1 MRIHFIAIGGAAMH
15 NLAMAVA
22 TKAGYIVTG
31 SDDEIFDPARTHLQ
45 EAGLLPEEM
54 GWHPEKITSDIDAI
68 ILGMHAR
75 EDNPELVRARE
86 LGIKI
91 YSFPEYLYEQ
101 TKDKI
106 RIVVG
111 GSHGKTSTTS
121 MILYVLQH
129 LGIEADYM
137 VGAQIEGFE
146 RMVRLSDTA
155 KYAVFEGDEYLTSPL
170 DLRSKFLWYHPH
182 VAILTGIAWDHINV
196 FPTFEGYVDTFR
208 KFVDGIEEN
217 GTFIYYKHDAN
228 LCEIASQA
236 RPDIQLVPYEAYNN
250 STPSYTTPHNAT
262 PFKIFGRHNMENL
275 QAAALA
281 CQQIGVKL
289 EDFYREISTFTGA
302 SNRLELIDE
311 IGTNVAYKDFAHS
324 PSKLRATVNAVRE
337 RYPEKQ
343 LVAAMELHT
352 FSSLMA
358 DFLPQYEG
366 CMAQADVAL
375 VYFNPKV
382 IEHKRLT
389 PITAEEVRKAFGT
402 ENVEVF
408 TDSQLLQERLR
419 SLTYDNTALL
429 MMTSGTFDGVNIPE
443 FAKELISSNKVNSKK
458 KQAKL
463 PYTHCLN
470 CGAELQGKYCHVC
483 GQEATSKTPTVG
495 AFLVE
500 YANHAFI
507 WDSNFFKTLW
517 NLISRPGYL
526 TKEFI
531 AGKFASH
538 EHPLK
543 LNMFLLFVLITLFVF
558 FAGTEK
564 MSNSVHNLTHS
575 ESVRPGIQLEFL
587 IKNGYTER
595 INESPRDTVHLLA
608 PLFLVERY
616 PEVLS
621 NIETI
626 EDTDGKGLDKWIAVL
641 PHVLIEDSI
650 VMLDESGYY
659 RFNQQSKAGE
669 NELKMVN
676 TVWSEMVKLI
686 AKYFPLLILFTAPF
700 LAIALGIVQR
710 KSRIPRIH
718 HFIFALHYTAFLE
731 LLMICIFLLHLT
743 LSPPMEWLQWVMI
756 IGSCVYL
763 TIAFR
768 NVYGT
773 TTWTMAA
780 LKALFTSVVYV
791 LIGMAIFFVIFIV
804 ACFIT
809 ANNAMIS

>member
-22 TKAGYIVTG
+22 TKAGYVVTG

-121 MILYVLQH
+121 MILYVLQR

-137 VGAQIEGFE
+137 VGAQIKGFE

-196 FPTFEGYVDTFR
+196 FPTFDGYVDTFR
-208 KFVDGIEEN
+208 KFVDGIEVN
-217 GTFIYYKHDAN
+217 GTFIYYKHDSN
-228 LCEIASQA
+228 LCDIASQA
-236 RPDIQLVPYEAYNN
+236 RKDIQVIPYEAYQGDVRMR
-250 STPSYTTPHNAT
+250 
-262 PFKIFGRHNMENL
+262 IFGRHNMENL

-281 CQQIGVKL
+281 CEQIGVKR
-289 EDFYREISTFTGA
+289 EDFYREIATFTGA
-302 SNRLELIDE
+302 SNRLEFIDE
-311 IGTNVAYKDFAHS
+311 IGDNVAYKDFAHS

-337 RYPEKQ
+337 HYPEKQ
-343 LVAAMELHT
+343 LVACMELHT

-443 FAKELISSNKVNSKK
+443 FAKALISSNKDKDSSKK
-458 KQAKL
+458 DQSKL

-470 CGAELQGKYCHVC
+470 CGAELKGKYCHVC

-507 WDSNFFKTLW
+507 WDSNFLKTLW
-517 NLISRPGYL
+517 NLIRRPGYL

-564 MSNSVHNLTHS
+564 MNNSVHNITHS

-650 VMLDESGYY
+650 VMLDESGFY
-659 RFNQQSKAGE
+659 RFNQESKAGE
-669 NELKMVN
+669 NELNMVN

-686 AKYFPLLILFTAPF
+686 AKYFPLLVLFTAPF
-700 LAIALGIVQR
+700 LAFALGLVQR

-743 LSPPMEWLQWVMI
+743 LLPPMDWLQWVMI

-780 LKALFTSVVYV
+780 LKALFTSVVYM
-791 LIGMAIFFVIFIV
+791 LIGMVIFFVIFIV
-804 ACFIT
+804 ACFLA
-809 ANNAMIS
+809 ANNTLIS

>member
-22 TKAGYIVTG
+22 TKAGYVVTG
-31 SDDEIFDPARTHLQ
+31 SDDEIFDPARTHL
-45 EAGLLPEEM
+45 EKAGLLPKEM
-54 GWHPEKITSDIDAI
+54 GWHPENITSDIDAI

-121 MILYVLQH
+121 MILYVLQR
-129 LGIEADYM
+129 LGIEVDYM

-196 FPTFEGYVDTFR
+196 FPTFDGYVDTFR

-217 GTFIYYKHDAN
+217 GTFIYYKHDSN

-236 RPDIQLVPYEAYNN
+236 RKDIQQFPYEAYQGNVRMR
-250 STPSYTTPHNAT
+250 
-262 PFKIFGRHNMENL
+262 IFGRHNMENL

-281 CQQIGVKL
+281 CEQIGVKR
-289 EDFYREISTFTGA
+289 EDFYREIATFTGA
-302 SNRLELIDE
+302 SNRLEFIDE
-311 IGTNVAYKDFAHS
+311 IGDNVAYKDFAHS

-337 RYPEKQ
+337 HYADKQ
-343 LVAAMELHT
+343 LVACMELHT

-419 SLTYDNTALL
+419 SLTYENTALL

-443 FAKELISSNKVNSKK
+443 FAKELISSNKDKDNSKK
-458 KQAKL
+458 DQSQI

-483 GQEATSKTPTVG
+483 GQEATCKTPTVG

-507 WDSNFFKTLW
+507 WDSHCFKTIW
-517 NLISRPGYL
+517 NLIRRPGYL

-564 MSNSVHNLTHS
+564 MNNSVHNLTHN
-575 ESVRPGIQLEFL
+575 EAVVAGVQFEFMIDKGEL
-587 IKNGYTER
+587 DTTLL
-595 INESPRDTVHLLA
+595 SPQDTVVLLA
-608 PLFLVERY
+608 PLFFADQHPGFIRCV
-616 PEVLS
+616 
-621 NIETI
+621 
-626 EDTDGKGLDKWIAVL
+626 DTLEYTNNKGMDKWIAVV
-641 PHVLIEDSI
+641 PHTFIEDSI
-650 VMLDESGYY
+650 IVEYESGYY
-659 RFNQQSKAGE
+659 RFNQELKAGE
-669 NELKMVN
+669 NELQLVN
-676 TVWSEMVKLI
+676 TVWSQMVKLI
-686 AKYFPLLILFTAPF
+686 AKYFPLLVLFTAPF
-700 LAIALGIVQR
+700 LAFALGLVQR

-743 LSPPMEWLQWVMI
+743 LSPPMDWLQWVMI

-780 LKALFTSVVYV
+780 LKALFTSVVYM
-791 LIGMAIFFVIFIV
+791 LIGMVIFFVIFIV
-804 ACFIT
+804 ACFLA
-809 ANNAMIS
+809 ANNTLIN

>member
-22 TKAGYIVTG
+22 TKAGYVVTG
-31 SDDEIFDPARTHLQ
+31 SDDEIFDPARTHL
-45 EAGLLPEEM
+45 EKAGLLPKEM
-54 GWHPEKITSDIDAI
+54 GWHPENITSDIDAI

-121 MILYVLQH
+121 MILYVLQR

-196 FPTFEGYVDTFR
+196 FPTFDGYVDTFR

-217 GTFIYYKHDAN
+217 GTFIYYKHDSN

-236 RPDIQLVPYEAYNN
+236 RTDIQQFPYEAYQGNVRMR
-250 STPSYTTPHNAT
+250 
-262 PFKIFGRHNMENL
+262 IFGRHNMENL

-281 CQQIGVKL
+281 CEQIGVKR
-289 EDFYREISTFTGA
+289 EDFYREIATFTGA
-302 SNRLELIDE
+302 SNRLEFIDE
-311 IGTNVAYKDFAHS
+311 IGDNVAYKDFAHS

-337 RYPEKQ
+337 HYPEKQ
-343 LVAAMELHT
+343 LVACMELHT

-366 CMAQADVAL
+366 CMEQADKAF

-382 IEHKRLT
+382 LEHKKLP
-389 PITAEEVRKAFGT
+389 PISAEEVRKAFGT

-408 TDSQLLQERLR
+408 TDSQLLQARLR
-419 SLTYDNTALL
+419 EIEYKNTALL
-429 MMTSGTFDGVNIPE
+429 MMSSGNFDGVNIPE
-443 FAKELISSNKVNSKK
+443 FAKELIGKKKGNDQSKK
-458 KQAKL
+458 QTEP

-483 GQEATSKTPTVG
+483 GQEATSKTPSVG
-495 AFLVE
+495 AFIVE

-507 WDSNFFKTLW
+507 WDSNFLKTLW

-543 LNMFLLFVLITLFVF
+543 LNMFLLFVFITLFALF
-558 FAGTEK
+558 TGTDRMNRSMYK
-564 MSNSVHNLTHS
+564 MTENEVVQ
-575 ESVRPGIQLEFL
+575 EQ
-587 IKNGYTER
+587 IKFDYLLK
-595 INESPRDTVHLLA
+595 NEQPDKVQASSLDTITLVAPLLLA
-608 PLFLVERY
+608 ERHSKI
-616 PEVLS
+616 VRC
-621 NIETI
+621 IDTI
-626 EDTDGKGLDKWIAVL
+626 ECTNKKGLDKWVAIV
-641 PHVLIEDSI
+641 PQVLIEDEI
-650 VMLDESGYY
+650 FVMDESGDY
-659 RFNQQSKAGE
+659 RINPESEVGNA
-669 NELKMVN
+669 ELELFYTLCTKMMDII
-676 TVWSEMVKLI
+676 SR
-686 AKYFPLLILFTAPF
+686 YFPLFVLFTAPF
-700 LAIALGIVQR
+700 LSLALRLVQR
-710 KSRIPRIH
+710 KSRLPRIH
-718 HFIFALHYTAFLE
+718 HFIFSLHYTAFLE
-731 LLMICIFLLHLT
+731 LLMICIYLLYLT
-743 LSPPMEWLQWVMI
+743 VSPPIELLNWIML
-756 IGSCVYL
+756 IGSCLYL
-763 TIAFR
+763 TMAFR
-768 NVYGT
+768 RVYET
-773 TTWTMAA
+773 QTWTGAA
-780 LKALFTSVVYV
+780 LKALLTSLIYV
-791 LIGMAIFFVIFIV
+791 LIGLVIFSGIFIV
-804 ACFIT
+804 SCFIIAGNT
-809 ANNAMIS
+809 GIS